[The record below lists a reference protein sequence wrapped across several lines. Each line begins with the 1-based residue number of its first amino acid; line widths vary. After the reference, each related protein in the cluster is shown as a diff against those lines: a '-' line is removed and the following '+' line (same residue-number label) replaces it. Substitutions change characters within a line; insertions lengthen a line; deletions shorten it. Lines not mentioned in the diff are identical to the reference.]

1 LHGAAEIFNFSP
13 AGHGAGIIL
22 HAVMKKILL
31 IEDDAEVAAF
41 INKGLTEE
49 GYAVTLAFE
58 GTGGLKTALEGDFD
72 LIILDVM
79 LPGMNGLDVCRQ
91 VRKQD
96 KTIAI
101 LLLTALGTAENV
113 VMGFESE
120 ADDYLVK
127 PFKFIELLA
136 RMRSLLRRADL
147 ATPAA
152 PPVDEE
158 VYRFGDLEVNDYT
171 KTVRRAD
178 QVITLT
184 STEYRLLLMFMKSPR
199 RVFSRSEILDQVW
212 GVNFDMSTNVV
223 DVYVNYL
230 RKKIDKDK
238 ASKLIH
244 TVIGMG
250 YVLKKDEDTN

>member
-1 LHGAAEIFNFSP
+1 
-13 AGHGAGIIL
+13 
-22 HAVMKKILL
+22 MKKILL

-49 GYAVTLAFE
+49 GYAVTLVFE
-58 GTGGLKTALEGDFD
+58 GTGGLKMALEGAYD
-72 LIILDVM
+72 LIVLDVM
-79 LPGMNGLDVCRQ
+79 LPGMNGLEVCRQ
-91 VRKQD
+91 VRKQN

-136 RMRSLLRRADL
+136 RVRSLLRRADL
-147 ATPAA
+147 AVPAA
-152 PPVDEE
+152 PPVDEA
-158 VYRFGDLEVNDYT
+158 VLRFGDLEVNDYT
-171 KTVRRAD
+171 KTVRRGD

-184 STEYRLLLMFMKSPR
+184 STEYRLLLMFMRSPR

-238 ASKLIH
+238 AGKLIH

-250 YVLKKDEDTN
+250 YVLKKGDEDTN

>member
-1 LHGAAEIFNFSP
+1 
-13 AGHGAGIIL
+13 
-22 HAVMKKILL
+22 MKKILL

-58 GTGGLKTALEGDFD
+58 GTGGLKMALEGAYD
-72 LIILDVM
+72 LIVLDVM

-91 VRKQD
+91 VRKHN

-101 LLLTALGTAENV
+101 LLLTALGTAETV
-113 VMGFESE
+113 VMGLESE

-152 PPVDEE
+152 PPADEA
-158 VYRFGDLEVNDYT
+158 VLRFGDLEVNDYT
-171 KTVRRAD
+171 KTVRRGD
-178 QVITLT
+178 QIITLT

-238 ASKLIH
+238 TSKLIH

-250 YVLKKDEDTN
+250 YVLKKGDEDTN

>member
-1 LHGAAEIFNFSP
+1 MNST
-13 AGHGAGIIL
+13 
-22 HAVMKKILL
+22 KKILL

-49 GYAVTLAFE
+49 GYAVTLAFD
-58 GTGGLKTALEGDFD
+58 GTGGLKTALDGTFD

-91 VRKQD
+91 IRKQN

-101 LLLTALGTAENV
+101 LLLTALGTAENM

-147 ATPAA
+147 TAPAA
-152 PPVDEE
+152 APVDED
-158 VYRFGDLEVNDYT
+158 VYRVSDLEVNDYT
-171 KTVRRAD
+171 KTVRRAG
-178 QVITLT
+178 QTIALT
-184 STEYRLLLMFMKSPR
+184 STEYRLLLLLVKSPR
-199 RVFSRSEILDQVW
+199 RVFSRGEILDEVW
-212 GVNFDMSTNVV
+212 GVNFDMGTNVV

-250 YVLKKDEDTN
+250 YVLKKSDEDTD